1 MESNMNDTNND
12 EMSGARP
19 VRAPGFANREVSGGD
34 TSGGAMPVSGGN
46 DVVFQDKPKKSHGM
60 LYGMILLAILA
71 AGGIGF
77 GVWAMMDGNSRAQ
90 KKDEQISQL
99 QSQLSDLS
107 NQIAEANNETK
118 DEADDVVDTDGG
130 IDKEADLNGDIA
142 LDLLQEA
149 SVGKQLGYGVGYANV
164 HARCEND
171 GKVSYWIQ
179 YANGHRVSEDAP
191 QFGNIMFEMGDDGTW
206 QFELPG
212 FTGYTE
218 ELVANCT
225 VLHGDR

>member
-1 MESNMNDTNND
+1 MEPNNMQNDNVG
-12 EMSGARP
+12 EPLP
-19 VRAPGFANREVSGGD
+19 VRAPGFANGDAASGD
-34 TSGGAMPVSGGN
+34 ASDVVAPVNGGN

-77 GVWAMMDGNSRAQ
+77 GVWAMLDENSRAQ

-225 VLHGDR
+225 ILHGDK